1 MKELAALGAGL
12 AIAAVAALWFTTG
25 SVVVDAELKPLQPSA
40 NMPGFRPVS
49 TELAGPADRGNR

>member
-25 SVVVDAELKPLQPSA
+25 PVVVNAEFRPLQPSA
-40 NMPGFRPVS
+40 SMPTFRPVP
-49 TELAGPADRGNR
+49 TELAPTGPENR

>member
-25 SVVVDAELKPLQPSA
+25 PVVVNAEMRPLQPSA
-40 NMPGFRPVS
+40 TMPTFRPVP
-49 TELAGPADRGNR
+49 TELAGPPDRGNR

>member
-25 SVVVDAELKPLQPSA
+25 PVVVNAELKPLQPSA
-40 NMPGFRPVS
+40 NMPAFRPVS
-49 TELAGPADRGNR
+49 TELSGPGDRGNR

>member
-25 SVVVDAELKPLQPSA
+25 PVVVNAEIKPLQPSA
-40 NMPGFRPVS
+40 NMPTFRPVP
-49 TELAGPADRGNR
+49 TELAGPSGRDNR